1 MQGASALTVRTKT
14 GVYGKCPIS
23 SEMTFVDPDAQ
34 LYEAG
39 QDLLETASSLTGYS
53 RLLHKLLEL
62 TIFTLFGCFPL

>member
-1 MQGASALTVRTKT
+1 
-14 GVYGKCPIS
+14 
-23 SEMTFVDPDAQ
+23 MTFVDPGAQ

-62 TIFTLFGCFPL
+62 TIFTFFRCFPL